1 MKEIPSTPFFP
12 NVTPSQDFSKLGF
25 VYITVLGLADQVAPH
40 TESWRPLATAVNY
53 IVRIAL
59 IVYMNFQ
66 AQPSSPVGV
75 QPDSGMGC
83 NNKSPP
89 RQELTPIPPS
99 EPSPEQ
105 IPALSTGSEESY
117 GSITEH
123 RYYNSASYEEP
134 TKKKYS
140 TKNPPRVSLPH
151 MRSII
156 TSPLLHPFTKLPHFS
171 SMELI

>member
-12 NVTPSQDFSKLGF
+12 NVTPSQDFSKLGPSPPP
-25 VYITVLGLADQVAPH
+25 LW
-40 TESWRPLATAVNY
+40 ESNQTLVWAVT
-53 IVRIAL
+53 ISHL
-59 IVYMNFQ
+59 
-66 AQPSSPVGV
+66 
-75 QPDSGMGC
+75 
-83 NNKSPP
+83 P

-140 TKNPPRVSLPH
+140 TKNPPR
-151 MRSII
+151 
-156 TSPLLHPFTKLPHFS
+156 
-171 SMELI
+171 